1 MNQEVLRRK
10 AQQRPPSHQ
19 HEPLLFIVT
28 YLQHTVTSGCGRGE
42 PEYRYRRVWKRIDK
56 FLVESGGGWGGKEII
71 GLEMGEY
78 FCYASR
84 LITALAT
91 DTTVSIAGAPDN
103 LMEKTR
109 QFFLS
114 LSKAMI

>member
-1 MNQEVLRRK
+1 V
-10 AQQRPPSHQ
+10 
-19 HEPLLFIVT
+19 
-28 YLQHTVTSGCGRGE
+28 
-42 PEYRYRRVWKRIDK
+42 
-56 FLVESGGGWGGKEII
+56 GGGGII

-91 DTTVSIAGAPDN
+91 DTTVSIAGDPDN

-114 LSKAMI
+114 LSKAII

>member
-1 MNQEVLRRK
+1 VGEESQ
-10 AQQRPPSHQ
+10 S
-19 HEPLLFIVT
+19 IV
-28 YLQHTVTSGCGRGE
+28 
-42 PEYRYRRVWKRIDK
+42 DK
-56 FLVESGGGWGGKEII
+56 FLVESGGGGGGGGGKEII